1 MNRTHLLPAH
11 TAWTMQDGRHV
22 SDLSTA
28 RAVSVRTFVRTFVR
42 TPALPDTAEP
52 LRKSEELRSTR
63 ATGVIVPAL
72 PIKVLHLLT
81 LSRH

>member
-28 RAVSVRTFVRTFVR
+28 RAVSVRTFVR